1 MMKITIAADP
11 GGVELKNVVKKH
23 LLDLGHEVCDKGGEK
38 DAPVLYPVVGDLVA
52 KDVQSGAADRGLVF
66 CGTGM
71 GVSIVANKHKGVY
84 CAVVESIFAAYNCRE
99 INNANMLALGGGLV
113 GTTLGLKIVDTFLNT
128 EWKADADEARAKRL
142 EGFFAAIRTVEDEQF
157 R

>member
-1 MMKITIAADP
+1 MKITIAADP

-38 DAPVLYPVVGDLVA
+38 DAPVLYPVAGDLVA
-52 KDVQSGAADRGLVF
+52 KDVQSGAADRGIVF

-113 GTTLGLKIVDTFLNT
+113 GTTLGLKIVDTFLHT
-128 EWKADADEARAKRL
+128 EFSGEERHARRISMI
-142 EGFFAAIRTVEDEQF
+142 EE
-157 R
+157 

>member
-52 KDVQSGAADRGLVF
+52 KDVQSGAADRGIVF

-71 GVSIVANKHKGVY
+71 GAVSY
-84 CAVVESIFAAYNCRE
+84 TP
-99 INNANMLALGGGLV
+99 L
-113 GTTLGLKIVDTFLNT
+113 
-128 EWKADADEARAKRL
+128 RAH
-142 EGFFAAIRTVEDEQF
+142 ET
-157 R
+157 